1 MAILSLFSKKKS
13 SSEASSVATQK
24 KEKPRKIG
32 SDGLPISQRTIT
44 FEIDT
49 GATLPDNTP
58 VIYATPEAP
67 AQVIASITFECDLDC
82 MGDTFDVTFKAEAG
96 VKVNDMITN
105 DIADNQGNF
114 DHRTGSIY
122 EEVLQKKRW
131 ELPLPRLEGQPRV
144 IPKGKYTNKVR
155 IILDPLLPSS
165 SRHRRDWIEYQF
177 CAQLTKVDTFSR
189 SSSYTVQQTQRI
201 WVLNSATFA
210 APLYQPLTVSGQG
223 YKSSLPV
230 SLSLPSHIA
239 VLGEILPLTIN
250 VEPFAL
256 VSKHSGKELVVVSAA
271 FKLVETRQVKV
282 KDSGNV
288 SPIVEDIVSVPL
300 VHAWPVSAEQWSRT
314 VNVVLPSSPELT
326 PSTESQVLRISHVL
340 SVKLKVKAQGE
351 KDRSAEEIK
360 LQTDIK
366 VGVPPPSGVFKLP
379 QYNEGEVLTEKQRL
393 A

>member
-1 MAILSLFSKKKS
+1 MAILSLFKKKS
-13 SSEASSVATQK
+13 SPSEASPSTQK

-32 SDGLPISQRTIT
+32 DDGLPISKRTIT
-44 FEIDT
+44 FAIDT

-67 AQVIASITFECDLDC
+67 TQITASITFECDLDC
-82 MGDTFDVTFKAEAG
+82 MGDTFDLTFKAAAG

-144 IPKGKYTNKVR
+144 IPKGVYTNKVR
-155 IILDPLLPSS
+155 VVLNPLLPSS
-165 SRHRRDWIEYQF
+165 SRHRHDWVEYQF
-177 CAQLTKVDTFSR
+177 CAQLTKVDRFSR
-189 SSSYTVQQTQRI
+189 SSSYTVQKIQQI

-210 APLYQPLTVSGQG
+210 VPLYQPLTVSGQG
-223 YKSSLPV
+223 FKSSLPV

-239 VLGEILPLTIN
+239 ILGQTLPLTIN
-250 VEPFAL
+250 AV
-256 VSKHSGKELVVVSAA
+256 VSKHAGKELVVVSAA
-271 FKLVETRQVKV
+271 FKLVETRQIKV
-282 KDSGNV
+282 KDSGDV

-300 VHAWPVSAEQWSRT
+300 VHTWPVSAERWSRT

-326 PSTESQVLRISHVL
+326 PSTESKVLQISHVL

-351 KDRSAEEIK
+351 KDRNAEEIK

-379 QYNEGEVLTEKQRL
+379 QYNEGEALTEKQWL